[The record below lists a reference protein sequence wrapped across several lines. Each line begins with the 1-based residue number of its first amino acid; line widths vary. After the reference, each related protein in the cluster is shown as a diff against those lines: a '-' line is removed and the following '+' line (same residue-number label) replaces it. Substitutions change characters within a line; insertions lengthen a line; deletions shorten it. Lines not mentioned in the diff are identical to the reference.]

1 MSSSNGNQPIID
13 CRGVAKTY
21 DEGAGELTVFHD
33 IDLQLH
39 AGETL
44 AIIGSSGAGKTTLLN
59 MLGGLD
65 KPSRGEVWVAGQ
77 NIHALREKPRSRFR
91 NKTLGFVYQF
101 HHLLPEFTALE
112 NVALPCLLGGMGVS
126 ESQDRARVLL
136 AQVGLEQRLKHKPGE
151 LSGGERQRVAIA
163 RALVNQPRC
172 VLMDEPTGNLDE
184 ETADQVQAL
193 IQQLTEEFQTAF
205 VVVTHDHRLAK
216 RMQRVSRLDHGRLV
230 GDAEFASAI

>member
-1 MSSSNGNQPIID
+1 MSEAPIID
-13 CRGVAKTY
+13 CRGIAKTY
-21 DEGAGELTVFHD
+21 AEGAGELTVFED
-33 IDLQLH
+33 IDLQLF
-39 AGETL
+39 AGQTQ

-65 KPSRGEVWVAGQ
+65 KPSRGEVWVAGE
-77 NIHALREKPRSRFR
+77 NIHAMREKPRSRFR

-126 ESQDRARVLL
+126 ESQARAARILD
-136 AQVGLEQRLKHKPGE
+136 QVGLAPRVKHKPSE

-163 RALVNQPRC
+163 RALVNEPRC

-184 ETADQVQAL
+184 QTADQVQAL
-193 IQQLTEEFQTAF
+193 IQSLTEEMQMAF
-205 VVVTHDHRLAK
+205 IVVTHDHRLAG
-216 RMQRVSRLDHGRLV
+216 RMQIVSRLDHGRLV
-230 GDAEFASAI
+230 MDSDIGPQPQVG

>member
-1 MSSSNGNQPIID
+1 MSNTAIID

-21 DEGAGELTVFHD
+21 SEGAGELTVFEG
-33 IDLQLH
+33 IDLQLQ

-65 KPSRGEVWVAGQ
+65 KPSRGEVWVAGE
-77 NIHALREKPRSRFR
+77 NIHAMREKPRSRFR

-112 NVALPCLLGGMGVS
+112 NVALPCLLGGLSVS
-126 ESQDRARVLL
+126 KSQERARALL
-136 AQVGLEQRLKHKPGE
+136 VQVGLEKRLKHKPGE

-184 ETADQVQAL
+184 QTADQVQAL
-193 IQQLTEEFQTAF
+193 IQTLTEEFQTAF
-205 VVVTHDHRLAK
+205 VVVTHDHRLAR

-230 GDAEFASAI
+230 MDEAV

>member
-1 MSSSNGNQPIID
+1 MNNAINGTAIID
-13 CRGVAKTY
+13 CRGIAKTY
-21 DEGAGELTVFHD
+21 DEGAGKLTVFD
-33 IDLQLH
+33 GVDLKLY

-65 KPSRGEVWVAGQ
+65 KPNRGEVWVAGE
-77 NIHALREKPRSRFR
+77 NIHAMREKPRSRFR

-112 NVALPCLLGGMGVS
+112 NVALPCLLGRMSVA
-126 ESQDRARVLL
+126 ESRDRARELL
-136 AQVGLEQRLKHKPGE
+136 AQVGLESRLKHKPGE

-184 ETADQVQAL
+184 QTADQVQDL
-193 IQQLTEEFQTAF
+193 IQRLTEELQTAF
-205 VVVTHDHRLAK
+205 VVVTHDHRLAG
-216 RMQRVSRLDHGRLV
+216 RMRHVSRLDHGRLV
-230 GDAEFASAI
+230 TDPGP

>member
-1 MSSSNGNQPIID
+1 MNNQLIID
-13 CRGVAKTY
+13 CRGIAKTY

-65 KPSRGEVWVAGQ
+65 KPSRGEVWVAGE
-77 NIHALREKPRSRFR
+77 NLHAMREKPRSRFR

-101 HHLLPEFTALE
+101 HHLLPEFSALE
-112 NVALPCLLGGMGVS
+112 NVAMPCLLGGMSVS
-126 ESQDRARVLL
+126 EATQRARALL
-136 AQVGLEQRLKHKPGE
+136 SQVGLAPRLKHKPGE

-184 ETADQVQAL
+184 QTADQVQAL
-193 IQQLTEEFQTAF
+193 IQELTEELQTAF
-205 VVVTHDHRLAK
+205 VVVTHDHRLAR

-230 GDAEFASAI
+230 FDAVAGEA

>member
-1 MSSSNGNQPIID
+1 MNNQLIID

-65 KPSRGEVWVAGQ
+65 KPSRGEVWVAGE
-77 NIHALREKPRSRFR
+77 NLHAMREKPRSRFR

-101 HHLLPEFTALE
+101 HHLLPEFSALE
-112 NVALPCLLGGMGVS
+112 NVAMPCLLGGMSVS
-126 ESQDRARVLL
+126 EATKRACALL
-136 AQVGLEQRLKHKPGE
+136 TQVGLEPRLKHKPGE

-184 ETADQVQAL
+184 QTADQVQAL
-193 IQQLTEEFQTAF
+193 IQELTEELQTAF
-205 VVVTHDHRLAK
+205 VVVTHDHRLAR

-230 GDAEFASAI
+230 FDVVAGEA

>member
-1 MSSSNGNQPIID
+1 MNSHLIID
-13 CRGVAKTY
+13 CRSVAKTY

-33 IDLQLH
+33 VDLKLH

-65 KPSRGEVWVAGQ
+65 KPSRGEVWVAGE
-77 NIHALREKPRSRFR
+77 NLHAMREKPRSRFR

-112 NVALPCLLGGMGVS
+112 NVAMPCLLGGMAVS
-126 ESQDRARVLL
+126 EATARARRLL
-136 AQVGLEQRLKHKPGE
+136 AQVGLEPRLKHKPGE

-184 ETADQVQAL
+184 QTADQVQAL
-193 IQQLTEEFQTAF
+193 IQGLTEELQTAF
-205 VVVTHDHRLAK
+205 VVVTHDHRLAR

-230 GDAEFASAI
+230 FEAAAGAT